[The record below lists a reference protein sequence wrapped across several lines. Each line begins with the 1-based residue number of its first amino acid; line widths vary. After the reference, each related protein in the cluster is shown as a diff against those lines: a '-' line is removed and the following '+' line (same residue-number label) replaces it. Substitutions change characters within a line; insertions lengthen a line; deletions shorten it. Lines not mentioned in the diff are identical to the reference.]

1 MDGAYCR
8 LFMPEDVVILANP
21 TGCLNDM
28 CINGCIRLLLS
39 LIKPSDS
46 DHFAIFSTH
55 DLLRIQH
62 DACDDSLWR
71 GTRHTMFWS
80 KDTWIIPIHR
90 SSSPVGHWVLCIA
103 DFPHRELR
111 LFDSLAEEK
120 RWPADVQV
128 RTYVPR
134 CSQQTQS
141 SWRRTLGDS
150 TKGHILVIRLIY
162 CTLYAPGRFNERT
175 YISY

>member
-1 MDGAYCR
+1 MSLDRTQILPPNQNKIAPGEIDTVQQQPGMDCR
-8 LFMPEDVVILANP
+8 LFTPEDVVILANP
-21 TGCLNDM
+21 TGCLNDV
-28 CINGCIRLLLS
+28 CINGCIRLLFS
-39 LIKPSDS
+39 LIKPSGA

-71 GTRHTMFWS
+71 GTRHAMFWS

-90 SSSPVGHWVLCIA
+90 SSPVGHWVLCIA
-103 DFPHRELR
+103 HFPRRELR

-128 RTYVPR
+128 RTYVLHAAI
-134 CSQQTQS
+134 
-141 SWRRTLGDS
+141 TL
-150 TKGHILVIRLIY
+150 TM
-162 CTLYAPGRFNERT
+162 E
-175 YISY
+175 

>member
-1 MDGAYCR
+1 MSLDRTQILPPNQNKIAPGEIDTVQQQPGMDCR
-8 LFMPEDVVILANP
+8 LFTPEDVVILANP
-21 TGCLNDM
+21 TGCLNDV
-28 CINGCIRLLLS
+28 CINGCIRLLFS

-46 DHFAIFSTH
+46 DRFAIFSTH

-103 DFPHRELR
+103 HFPHRELR

-128 RTYVPR
+128 RTYVLHAAL
-134 CSQQTQS
+134 T
-141 SWRRTLGDS
+141 S
-150 TKGHILVIRLIY
+150 TM
-162 CTLYAPGRFNERT
+162 
-175 YISY
+175 